1 MPNPSNKKLNPQSKA
16 LLGILESNAR
26 IGSSLTE
33 TALQLGVGLD
43 TFRDLILAHPHLQN
57 AWARG
62 LAAGR
67 RELREAQHELA
78 TDPDNRNQAVM
89 LIWLGKN
96 RLQQRDNDV
105 LPPEPVPGMEESAE
119 VASFADLV
127 EGAALTEKS
136 GPQKDQSPR
145 PLPAGA
151 DKFMIVDTEAEE
163 EAAPKKEKA

>member
-16 LLGILESNAR
+16 LLGILQDNAR

-43 TFRDLILAHPHLQN
+43 TFRDLILRHPHLQE

-62 LAAGR
+62 LAEGR
-67 RELREAQHELA
+67 RELRAAQHELA

-127 EGAALTEKS
+127 SGAALTDKS
-136 GPQKDQSPR
+136 ETKRGPAA
-145 PLPAGA
+145 LPPGA
-151 DKFMIVDTEAEE
+151 DRFMIVDTEAEE
-163 EAAPKKEKA
+163 EAAAKKEKA